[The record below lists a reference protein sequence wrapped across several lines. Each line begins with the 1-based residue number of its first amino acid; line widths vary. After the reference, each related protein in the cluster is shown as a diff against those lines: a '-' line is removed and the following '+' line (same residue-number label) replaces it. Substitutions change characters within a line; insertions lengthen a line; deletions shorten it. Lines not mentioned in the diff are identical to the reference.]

1 MGRGMEGGGG
11 FGHTQT
17 HRTIIGSNYSKE
29 IVANLLL
36 ASLHALLLHQHGK
49 VMGQR
54 EGERMEV
61 EEVQGG
67 YLQKYRVSIIAQ
79 LLHSCRVISIYKQ
92 LIFLIYPRRAAPA
105 PARDTHLLASRRD
118 MPLAT
123 CHLARPCSGTAAW
136 RKCGRTSVR
145 VMGVSHSTLSKNA
158 HTERGVKEKR
168 GRGRLCSWQIRVA
181 HFRLDAIVCCLST
194 TATTTPTPTSIPSP
208 SWSTF
213 ERIR

>member
-1 MGRGMEGGGG
+1 MVWKGEGG

-49 VMGQR
+49 VMGQW
-54 EGERMEV
+54 EGERMEI

-67 YLQKYRVSIIAQ
+67 CLQKYRVSIIAQ

-105 PARDTHLLASRRD
+105 PERDIHLLASRRD

-123 CHLARPCSGTAAW
+123 WL
-136 RKCGRTSVR
+136 VR
-145 VMGVSHSTLSKNA
+145 VPA
-158 HTERGVKEKR
+158 HCLTEVRTHECEADGGQSFNPVEK
-168 GRGRLCSWQIRVA
+168 C
-181 HFRLDAIVCCLST
+181 T
-194 TATTTPTPTSIPSP
+194 N
-208 SWSTF
+208 
-213 ERIR
+213 